1 MSMNAQA
8 YDQYKKTAVE
18 TVAPGKLLLML
29 YDGAI
34 KNLENAKKAISY
46 KDIGRAHKE
55 IIKAQDI
62 IVELMSTLDMRYD
75 IAGHLYSLYDYL
87 HRRLVE
93 ANVKKDIDILNEV
106 QGFMKELQDAWQQAV
121 KKCNNTV
128 AGKAAGAGNLNVT
141 G

>member
-1 MSMNAQA
+1 MNVNAQA
-8 YDQYKKTAVE
+8 YDRYKRMAVE

-34 KNLENAKKAISY
+34 KNLENAKKAIGD
-46 KDIGRAHKE
+46 KDIGRAHEE
-55 IIKAQDI
+55 IIKVQDI

-75 IAGHLYSLYDYL
+75 IAGNLYSLYDYL

-93 ANVKKDIDILNEV
+93 ANVKKDLRILDEV
-106 QGFMKELQDAWQQAV
+106 QGFMKELRDAWQQV
-121 KKCNNTV
+121 VRKCNNTV
-128 AGKAAGAGNLNVT
+128 PGKAAGSGKLNVT

>member
-1 MSMNAQA
+1 MNVNAQA
-8 YDQYKKTAVE
+8 YDRYKKAAVE

-34 KNLENAKKAISY
+34 KKLEKAKKAVDA
-46 KDIGRAHKE
+46 KDMSCAHEE
-55 IIKAQDI
+55 IIKVQDI
-62 IVELMSTLDMRYD
+62 MVELMSTLDMRYD

-106 QGFMKELQDAWQQAV
+106 QGFMEELQGAWQQAA
-121 KKCNNTV
+121 KKCNSTV